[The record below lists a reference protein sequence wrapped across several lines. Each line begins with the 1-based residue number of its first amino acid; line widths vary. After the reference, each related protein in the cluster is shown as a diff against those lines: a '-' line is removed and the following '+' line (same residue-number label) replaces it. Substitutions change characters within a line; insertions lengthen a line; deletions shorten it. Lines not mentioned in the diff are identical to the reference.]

1 MPKVPNL
8 RPTKVLIHIINTTD
22 VRLETLK
29 VEEDEV
35 PDKIE
40 EAVGGFFTTAGRFD
54 GGDTLYVNDSGA
66 NDLAMADYM
75 FTVPHYPVPLFGNG
89 VVVGTTC
96 NGEEQDAVTD
106 WDWLLW
112 NVKLVREFIPLTGK
126 VVKAV
131 PFAQNGGLSKELDS
145 AYWTGQDANRVR
157 RITDIDEIQSLD
169 DVRLAN

>member
-22 VRLETLK
+22 VRIETLK
-29 VEEDEV
+29 VEKDAV

-75 FTVPHYPVPLFGNG
+75 FTVPHYMAPLFGNG
-89 VVVGTTC
+89 VVVGSTPW
-96 NGEEQDAVTD
+96 GEEQSATSD

-112 NVKLVREFIPLTGK
+112 NVKLVREWIPK
-126 VVKAV
+126 INRVVRST
-131 PFAQNGGLSKELDS
+131 PFAHKMPTDKLEGK
-145 AYWTGQDANRVR
+145 RVR
-157 RITDIDEIQSLD
+157 IITDHEEIMAA
-169 DVRLAN
+169 V

>member
-1 MPKVPNL
+1 MPTVPNL

-22 VRLETLK
+22 VRIETLK
-29 VEEDEV
+29 VEKEEV
-35 PDKIE
+35 ADKIE
-40 EAVGGFFTTAGRFD
+40 ETVGGFFTMAGRFD
-54 GGDTLYVNDSGA
+54 GGDILYVADSGA

-126 VVKAV
+126 VVKAM
-131 PFAQNGGLSKELDS
+131 PFAHKLPSDTLE
-145 AYWTGQDANRVR
+145 GQRVR
-157 RITDIDEIQSLD
+157 RITDINEIQSLD